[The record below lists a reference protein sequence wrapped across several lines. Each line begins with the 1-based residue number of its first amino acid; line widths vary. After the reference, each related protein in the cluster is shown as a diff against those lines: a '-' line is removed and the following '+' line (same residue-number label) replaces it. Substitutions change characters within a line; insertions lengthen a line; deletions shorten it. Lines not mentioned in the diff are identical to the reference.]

1 MTDDPASGEQREHSF
16 AAGRTSLIESEPF
29 AATEHSLVVEQF
41 AVGEKSVVLVE
52 LLEEAYQGY

>member
-1 MTDDPASGEQREHSF
+1 
-16 AAGRTSLIESEPF
+16 LIESEPF